1 MRIIGL
7 YIYDSPFKSVNK
19 VLKKG
24 WYPLGYYPEP
34 EEGTEYVIPKRGET
48 IAHLYDLHKTP
59 HIEVSCIVG
68 KNGCGKSTLL
78 EVLYRVINNFALWV
92 LSDKAK
98 NNHGRHL
105 NSAKGVYADLYY
117 EQGNKVHKIVCKD
130 TEIKF
135 FVENANHILTEY
147 ILPKE
152 TARLDIFNEFFYT
165 ISTNYSL
172 YSLNEDEY
180 VEALED
186 NRTID
191 GDWVDGMF
199 HKNDGYLAPVVVTP
213 FRDHGIVDIENEN
226 NLAQQRVMAIAL
238 LDYAQG
244 NKSFLQGYIPTGVVY
259 NFNGTYRSQREKNYS
274 ENWKHLFNHQ
284 PKETVSSIVA
294 KFSDKWKAILKADK
308 YKVSDDVKD
317 MCIYYLA
324 YKSFKICMKY
334 DDYWNMFGTDSL
346 LEHNKKRLV
355 ENPDGNGWIN
365 SNNDKFDSVVQALS
379 NEKNKSHISLK
390 VRQCLKFAEGG
401 IYTNKF
407 DFVELKNIKDKAG
420 YAIENFDDA
429 VRALPPAFMNPQLRI
444 CKTDANGE
452 AIKGTEMFMKR
463 MSSGERPMLYTCS
476 YVLYHLKNLQSV
488 VKSDNCH
495 PYNYVNLIFDEA
507 ELYFHPEYQR
517 KFLDMLLKYIEG
529 CNLDSEKILGIN
541 IVIVTHSPFIL
552 SDMLVQN
559 TLYLTE
565 NGPRVL
571 DKQTFGGNY
580 YDMLCNSFM
589 FTDSAMGEV
598 ARQRIK
604 EWITEKNRKQE
615 VDTREMTN
623 LIGDPL
629 LLNYLTSRIYS
640 EHVQD

>member
-1 MRIIGL
+1 M
-7 YIYDSPFKSVNK
+7 
-19 VLKKG
+19 
-24 WYPLGYYPEP
+24 
-34 EEGTEYVIPKRGET
+34 
-48 IAHLYDLHKTP
+48 
-59 HIEVSCIVG
+59 
-68 KNGCGKSTLL
+68 
-78 EVLYRVINNFALWV
+78 
-92 LSDKAK
+92 
-98 NNHGRHL
+98 
-105 NSAKGVYADLYY
+105 
-117 EQGNKVHKIVCKD
+117 
-130 TEIKF
+130 
-135 FVENANHILTEY
+135 
-147 ILPKE
+147 
-152 TARLDIFNEFFYT
+152 
-165 ISTNYSL
+165 
-172 YSLNEDEY
+172 
-180 VEALED
+180 
-186 NRTID
+186 
-191 GDWVDGMF
+191 
-199 HKNDGYLAPVVVTP
+199 
-213 FRDHGIVDIENEN
+213 
-226 NLAQQRVMAIAL
+226 
-238 LDYAQG
+238 
-244 NKSFLQGYIPTGVVY
+244 
-259 NFNGTYRSQREKNYS
+259 REKNYS
-274 ENWKHLFNHQ
+274 ENWKDLFNHQ

-294 KFSDKWKAILKADK
+294 KFSDKWKAILKVDK

-365 SNNDKFDSVVQALS
+365 SNNDKFESVVQALS

-463 MSSGERPMLYTCS
+463 MSSGERQMLYTCS

-565 NGPRVL
+565 NGPRVFA
-571 DKQTFGGNY
+571 KQTFGGNY

>member
-24 WYPLGYYPEP
+24 WYPFGAYNEP
-34 EEGTEYVIPKRGET
+34 VEGAKYDLPKRSDT
-48 IAHLYDLHKTP
+48 VASLYDLHKTP

-92 LSDKAK
+92 LNDKAQ

-105 NSAKGVYADLYY
+105 NTAKGVCADLYY
-117 EQGNKVHKIVCKD
+117 EQGDKLHKIVCKD
-130 TEIKF
+130 TDIKF
-135 FVENANHILTEY
+135 FLENADHFFEEY
-147 ILPKE
+147 KLQE
-152 TARLDIFNEFFYT
+152 DATHLDIFNEFFYT

-180 VEALED
+180 VETLED
-186 NRTID
+186 KRTID
-191 GDWVDGMF
+191 GGWVDGMF
-199 HKNDGYLAPVVVTP
+199 HKNDGYLAPIVVTP
-213 FRDHGIVDIENEN
+213 FREHGIVDIENEN

-244 NKSFLQGYIPTGVVY
+244 NKNFLQGYVPTGVVY
-259 NFNGTYRSQREKNYS
+259 NFNYAYRSQREDNYS
-274 ENWKHLFNHQ
+274 VNWKYLLND
-284 PKETVSSIVA
+284 KAVETVNGIVS
-294 KFSDKWKAILKADK
+294 KFSEKWKTLLKAGK
-308 YKVSDDVKD
+308 YKVSDDIKE

-346 LEHNKKRLV
+346 LENNR
-355 ENPDGNGWIN
+355 NNNAADWIN
-365 SNNDKFDSVVQALS
+365 TNDDKFESVVQALS
-379 NEKNKSHISLK
+379 DEKNKSHISLK

-401 IYTNKF
+401 IYTEKV
-407 DFVELKNIKDKAG
+407 DFVELKDIKDKVG
-420 YAIENFDDA
+420 YAVENFDDA

-444 CKTDANGE
+444 CKTDENGDN
-452 AIKGTEMFMKR
+452 IKGTEMFLMR
-463 MSSGERPMLYTCS
+463 MSSGERQMLYTCS

-488 VKSDNCH
+488 ARSANCH

-517 KFLDMLLKYIEG
+517 KFLNMLLKYIEG
-529 CNLDSEKILGIN
+529 CNLDTEKILGIN

-571 DKQTFGGNY
+571 DMQTFGGNY

-598 ARQRIK
+598 ARHRIK
-604 EWITEKNRKQE
+604 EWITEKNKKQD
-615 VDTREMTN
+615 VNTRVMAD

-629 LLNYLTSRIYS
+629 LLNYLTSRIYC
-640 EHVQD
+640 EYVQN